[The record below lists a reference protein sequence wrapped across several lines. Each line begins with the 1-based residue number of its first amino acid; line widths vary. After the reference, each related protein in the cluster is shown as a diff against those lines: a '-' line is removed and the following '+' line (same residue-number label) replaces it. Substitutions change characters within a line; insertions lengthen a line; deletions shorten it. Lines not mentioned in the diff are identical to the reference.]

1 MEGHQAFAIAD
12 TWNRPSLRRARR
24 STDPRLN
31 WWDSVEKR
39 HWITNSREDGWG
51 YLGVMRTGHSS
62 WIVGLTLGLG
72 GGIALAV
79 ALGAGS
85 SPAARPASVHSQGG
99 QSVGGQGQG
108 NAQQLPA
115 PKPASGPIAP
125 AGADDA
131 TALAKLNQLAGY
143 WVVTGTATG
152 PDGSAQGSFQ
162 GESQFGWVLGGNFL
176 LGDHGLWNQQGAV
189 LLTMDQMGFT
199 PGVGFTRT
207 EVTNG
212 DRSMFIS
219 SGMYDAAADTIA
231 FLTTNSLLT
240 TNGQPRSLATSFA
253 FQPDG
258 TVICNTEFEVN
269 DQPTGKVT
277 LLMTR
282 APLPTH
288 TAPQGGPGGT
298 GVASGHGGQGGQ
310 GGQPMNTAQM
320 KSSISS
326 MMKQRQQLQSQMN
339 DMHQQVQDMSRMMQ
353 TGSPE

>member
-1 MEGHQAFAIAD
+1 M
-12 TWNRPSLRRARR
+12 
-24 STDPRLN
+24 
-31 WWDSVEKR
+31 
-39 HWITNSREDGWG
+39 RE
-51 YLGVMRTGHSS
+51 RHSS
-62 WIVGLTLGLG
+62 WIIGLALGLG
-72 GGIALAV
+72 GGVALAV

-85 SPAARPASVHSQGG
+85 SQGG
-99 QSVGGQGQG
+99 QSPGSQAQE
-108 NAQQLPA
+108 QQLPA
-115 PKPASGPIAP
+115 PKPASGPVAP

-143 WVVTGTATG
+143 WTVTGTATG

-176 LGDHGLWNQQGAV
+176 AGDHGLWNQQGAA
-189 LLTMDQMGFT
+189 LLTMDQMGYT

-269 DQPTGKVT
+269 DQPTGKVS
-277 LLMTR
+277 LVMTR
-282 APLPTH
+282 AVRQTH
-288 TAPQGGPGGT
+288 TAPQGGPGGA
-298 GVASGHGGQGGQ
+298 GVASGQSGQGGQ
-310 GGQPMNTAQM
+310 SGQSGQPMNTAQM
-320 KSSISS
+320 KSSISA
-326 MMKQRQQLQSQMN
+326 MMAQRQQLQSQMN
-339 DMHQQVQDMSRMMQ
+339 DMQQQVQDMSRMMQ
-353 TGSPE
+353 TGSPQ

>member
-12 TWNRPSLRRARR
+12 TWNRPSPRRARR
-24 STDPRLN
+24 ATDPGVN

-39 HWITNSREDGWG
+39 HWITNSMGWRAQ
-51 YLGVMRTGHSS
+51 YLGVMRTRHSS
-62 WIVGLTLGLG
+62 WIVGLTLGVG
-72 GGIALAV
+72 GGMALAV

-85 SPAARPASVHSQGG
+85 PLAG
-99 QSVGGQGQG
+99 QSAGGQGQ
-108 NAQQLPA
+108 AQQLPA
-115 PKPASGPIAP
+115 PKPASGPIA
-125 AGADDA
+125 ASSADDA

-143 WVVTGTATG
+143 WTVTGTATG

-176 LGDHGLWNQQGAV
+176 AGDHGLWNQQGAA
-189 LLTMDQMGFT
+189 LLTMDQMGYT

-253 FQPDG
+253 FQPNG

-282 APLPTH
+282 AVRQTN

-298 GVASGHGGQGGQ
+298 GVASGQGGQ

-320 KSSISS
+320 KSSISA
-326 MMKQRQQLQSQMN
+326 MMAQRQQLQSQMN
-339 DMHQQVQDMSRMMQ
+339 DMQQQVQDMSRMMQ
-353 TGSPE
+353 TGSPQ